1 MHEPSSFLHIHLEIG
16 FDGENLIP
24 MLPVLMI
31 MEANGSYQKAHL
43 NSADIKAAYEKY
55 IQQRANFKPKQ
66 VVEVLG
72 IIILLFGLFIEAL
85 LIFNH
90 KPSSCAA
97 VEVPSFFECG
107 SDGLI
112 LIICIILSTPL
123 FLIRTIA
130 KSNYKKWKI
139 KTLQDLAKISN
150 FPKSSM
156 TSKHG
161 REMSILSHVESLLG
175 EEE

>member
-1 MHEPSSFLHIHLEIG
+1 
-16 FDGENLIP
+16 

-31 MEANGSYQKAHL
+31 MEANGSDQKAHL

-55 IQQRANFKPKQ
+55 IQQRTNFKPKQ

-123 FLIRTIA
+123 FLIRTIG

>member
-1 MHEPSSFLHIHLEIG
+1 
-16 FDGENLIP
+16 

-31 MEANGSYQKAHL
+31 MEANGSDQKAHL

-55 IQQRANFKPKQ
+55 IQQRTNFKPKQ

-123 FLIRTIA
+123 FLIRTIG

-139 KTLQDLAKISN
+139 KTLQDLAKISD